1 MVQFMGKSIYEAIA
15 IGPIYC
21 YSKVQTTVLRY
32 HVEDIEGEIRRLEA
46 AKELA
51 REELSVLYEKAVSE
65 VGKSAAAII
74 EVHRMMMEDEEYL
87 DFVCRIIRSQEVN
100 AEFAVASASEHFVQM
115 LTSMDEEYMQERAI
129 DMKDI
134 SEHLIKALVGTHS
147 ERKLEQPII
156 LTAEDLLPSET
167 VRFDQSMLLAIVTEM
182 GSINSHTSILA
193 RTMGIPAII
202 GVKVDEQYNGK
213 MAIVDG
219 ESGMI
224 VIEPTDEILKEYQQK
239 KEKQEQHK
247 QLLQEMKGKPTI
259 TKDGKEIQLY
269 ANIASV
275 EDVADV
281 LANDAGGIGLFRT
294 EFLYLK
300 SDDYPTEEEQFEIYK
315 LVVEQMAGKRVVI
328 RTLDI
333 GADKQADYF
342 GLKQEANPAM
352 GVRAIRICLTRPE
365 IFKIQLR
372 AILRASRYGT
382 VSILFPM
389 ITSVWEVKRIKEI
402 LSEVK
407 QELTKEQIPFRN
419 VELGI
424 MIETPAAVMI
434 SDLLAKEVDF
444 FSIGTNDLTQY
455 SLAVDRQNENLELFY
470 QAHHEA
476 ILRMIELTIANGH
489 QEHIRVGICGEL
501 GADREMIPQLIQM
514 GVDELSVPCSDILS
528 IRKLVRELGK
538 E

>member
-1 MVQFMGKSIYEAIA
+1 MVQFTGKSIYEAIA

-51 REELSVLYEKAVSE
+51 REELSALYEKAVSE

-224 VIEPTDEILKEYQQK
+224 MIEPTDEILKEYQQK

-269 ANIASV
+269 ANIAGV

-372 AILRASRYGT
+372 AILRASRYGA

-407 QELTKEQIPFRN
+407 QELTKERIPFRN

-489 QEHIRVGICGEL
+489 QEHIRVGICGEQ

-514 GVDELSVPCSDILS
+514 GIDELSVPSADILS
-528 IRKLVRELGK
+528 IRKLIRELDK